1 MYTHTP
7 VAWQYEGSI
16 HCAPCA
22 HARFGEALDDE
33 HTVDSEGNTVHPI
46 FDWDE
51 VNWCGESCG
60 TCLEWAIEPIQ
71 HEPNSCLLGYDCRLL
86 YAAAL

>member
-7 VAWQYEGSI
+7 VAWQYEASV
-16 HCAPCA
+16 HCSGCA
-22 HARFGEALDDE
+22 RARFGSALDNED
-33 HTVDSEGNTVHPI
+33 TRDSEGNQLHPI

-60 TCLEWAIEPIQ
+60 TCLEWAIAPIS
-71 HEPNSCLLGYDCRLL
+71 HEPFSCLLGYDCRVPQS
-86 YAAAL
+86 AAL